1 MGLGIAQCLF
11 AWIQYGGFGAAGQ
24 SLTRKLREASFT
36 ALLAQEV
43 AYFDEEVRQY
53 TCPAPPNR
61 GGADYYDGRRQT
73 WTPTCIV

>member
-1 MGLGIAQCLF
+1 MIAVFYDTDTDEMRIKSYWYAAAWTGLGIAQCLF

-43 AYFDEEVRQY
+43 AYFDEEVNK
-53 TCPAPPNR
+53 T
-61 GGADYYDGRRQT
+61 
-73 WTPTCIV
+73 V